1 MGIFDTNEAPVYPIR
16 NRAIEYIPDIFEGR
30 ISFPLNKSPTQDAG
44 LEDIPSDRDLYKSRS
59 EGELVKGNNFDSG
72 EGTKPFVRLTFSH
85 IARHFP
91 PGESPMRTRFM
102 NKVHETL
109 KPFIADEGYNWEVN
123 GEELERE
130 FVHVNG
136 FRIPPTGS
144 EDEKRWFRDNEPSP
158 WGHYLTE

>member
-1 MGIFDTNEAPVYPIR
+1 MPDWRIYHPTGTFTSPDQRENLSKAVTSIYTDVGLPAFYVVVLFIEMPPATMYRAGI
-16 NRAIEYIPDIFEGR
+16 
-30 ISFPLNKSPTQDAG
+30 SC
-44 LEDIPSDRDLYKSRS
+44 
-59 EGELVKGNNFDSG
+59 SG

-144 EDEKRWFRDNEPSP
+144 EDEKRWFRENEPSP
-158 WGHYLTE
+158 WGPYLTE

>member
-1 MGIFDTNEAPVYPIR
+1 MPDWRIYHPPEAFTDPGHR
-16 NRAIEYIPDIFEGR
+16 EGLAEAITSIYTR
-30 ISFPLNKSPTQDAG
+30 AG
-44 LEDIPSDRDLYKSRS
+44 LPAFYVVVLFIEMPA
-59 EGELVKGNNFDSG
+59 
-72 EGTKPFVRLTFSH
+72 GTMYRAGISCSANGVKPFVRLTFSH

-102 NKVHETL
+102 NTLHETL
-109 KPFIADEGYNWEVN
+109 KPHIADKGYNWEVN

-158 WGHYLTE
+158 WGPYLTN